1 MAYIMAQATRDTSQ
15 GFQQVIRDVV
25 AQNSRQLAQVVDQAL
40 RDNRRYERI
49 QLDNVDPFN
58 PHPSP
63 SDRKGNERIETD
75 VDVFLQSI
83 VPSLRL
89 RQVPDSVRIRSLY
102 FHTRGAA
109 KDFLRQFSMEGV
121 DPTFERLV
129 IMLHDYFRSRETAD
143 QILDRLYNVARRPG
157 EDMPSYHQYMLKI
170 GNKVLRAD
178 NTMEGTVLSVMWSK
192 ILKECPEY
200 LRADLYERHSRTNMA
215 AALSY
220 IQQWISR
227 HPEHSV
233 FVNL

>member
-129 IMLHDYFRSRETAD
+129 NMLHDYFRSRETAD
-143 QILDRLYNVARRPG
+143 QILDRLYKVTRRPG
-157 EDMPSYHQYMLKI
+157 EDMPSYH
-170 GNKVLRAD
+170 
-178 NTMEGTVLSVMWSK
+178 
-192 ILKECPEY
+192 
-200 LRADLYERHSRTNMA
+200 
-215 AALSY
+215 
-220 IQQWISR
+220 
-227 HPEHSV
+227 
-233 FVNL
+233 